1 MSPATATPEA
11 ATAATAPAP
20 APMPAPVPAA
30 LHLADLPALQ
40 APLAGGRFIGV
51 TTHADGKH
59 YAEVLLPDQA
69 SDLTHQAALAWA
81 KALGGTLPTRPIAAL
96 LFANCKALLR
106 EEVNWCLET
115 QGASY
120 AWKCNFSYGLQR
132 YGRKSAQLCAFA
144 VRSIPLISASA

>member
-1 MSPATATPEA
+1 MPPATATPEA
-11 ATAATAPAP
+11 DTAATAPAP
-20 APMPAPVPAA
+20 APMPSPVPAA

-40 APLAGGRFIGV
+40 APLAGGSFIGV

-81 KALGGTLPTRPIAAL
+81 EALGAALPTRPVAAL

-106 EEVNWCLET
+106 EEPHWCLET
-115 QGASY
+115 EGASY
-120 AWKCNFSYGLQR
+120 AWGCSFFNGYQISGH
-132 YGRKSAQLCAFA
+132 KSWECSAVA
-144 VRSIPLISASA
+144 VRRLNPSVL

>member
-1 MSPATATPEA
+1 MPPATATPEA
-11 ATAATAPAP
+11 DTAATAPAP

-40 APLAGGRFIGV
+40 APLAGGSFIGV

-106 EEVNWCLET
+106 EEVHWCLET
-115 QGASY
+115 QGASF
-120 AWKCNFSYGLQR
+120 AWGCGFILGSQNGF
-132 YGRKSAQLCAFA
+132 RKSWECSAVA